1 MTLIEYFWRAS
12 QQIVMLTPNKP
23 IDKADIE
30 GWGSG
35 FFLQYRKR
43 TFFVTCDHNLHMLD
57 DYANG
62 KRTGFD
68 LGVAVITNTTDPN
81 NPISMGLVTI
91 SGFYYF
97 ESLDIGIP
105 EIADLKDIAFAEI
118 KAPFPLPIL
127 TNQIVGKDGIFNV
140 KEGLEKITISEES
153 LAEPDEKKDYVV
165 TGCIR
170 NKIVDNIRMYR
181 QTTFRNGIR
190 YKKGKTNLNSQ
201 LVFENPTTIIFDDW
215 KGLSGSPFFDEDGH
229 LIGMVN
235 EVVDNGYDI
244 YVTPI
249 KSITKLL
256 DYAIVAEE
264 IQKKG

>member
-1 MTLIEYFWRAS
+1 MFMTMMEYFWRAS
-12 QQIVMLTPNKP
+12 QQIVMLTPNEP
-23 IDKADIE
+23 AEKADIE

-62 KRTGFD
+62 ERTGLDF
-68 LGVAVITNTTDPN
+68 GVAVITNTTNPN
-81 NPISMGLVTI
+81 NPLSMGLVTI

-97 ESLDIGIP
+97 ESLDIRLP
-105 EIADLKDIAFAEI
+105 EIEDLKDVAFAEI

-127 TNQIVGKDGIFNV
+127 TNIIVGMDGGVIV
-140 KEGLEKITISEES
+140 EEGLEKIIILEES
-153 LAEPDEKKDYVV
+153 LAEPAERKDYVM

-170 NKIVDNIRMYR
+170 NKIVDGIRMDR

-190 YKKGKTNLNSQ
+190 YKKDKTNLNSQ
-201 LVFENPTTIIFDDW
+201 LVFENPTTIIYDDW
-215 KGLSGSPFFDEDGH
+215 KGLSGSPFFDENGC

-235 EVVDNGYDI
+235 EVVDDGFDI

-249 KSITKLL
+249 KAITKLL
-256 DYAIVAEE
+256 DYAIMVENN
-264 IQKKG
+264 QK

>member
-1 MTLIEYFWRAS
+1 MEYFWRTS
-12 QQIVMLTPNKP
+12 QQIVMLTPNEP
-23 IDKADIE
+23 AEKADIE

-62 KRTGFD
+62 ERTSMDF
-68 LGVAVITNTTDPN
+68 GVAVITNTTAPN
-81 NPISMGLVTI
+81 NPLSMGLVTI
-91 SGFYYF
+91 PGFYYF
-97 ESLDIGIP
+97 ESLDMELP

-127 TNQIVGKDGIFNV
+127 TNRIVGMDGSVIV
-140 KEGLEKITISEES
+140 KEGLEKITILEES
-153 LAEPDEKKDYVV
+153 LAEPDETKDYVV

-170 NKIVDNIRMYR
+170 NKIVDDIRMDR

-190 YKKGKTNLNSQ
+190 YKKDKTNINSQ
-201 LVFENPTTIIFDDW
+201 LVFENPTTIIYDDW
-215 KGLSGSPFFDEDGH
+215 KGLSGSPFFDENGC

-235 EVVDNGYDI
+235 EVVDKGFDI

-249 KSITKLL
+249 KAIIKLL
-256 DYAIVAEE
+256 DYAIVVEDS
-264 IQKKG
+264 QKRRISI